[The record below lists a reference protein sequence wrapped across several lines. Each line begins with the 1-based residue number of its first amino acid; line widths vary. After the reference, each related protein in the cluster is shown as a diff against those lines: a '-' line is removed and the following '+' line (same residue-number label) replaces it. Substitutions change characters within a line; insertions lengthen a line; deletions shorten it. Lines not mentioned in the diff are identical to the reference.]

1 MSKETLKHNKFL
13 EIEKEFHD
21 NYANKLDWDK
31 PLEKR
36 LSYETES
43 IGFSEVEKRFVEMLG
58 SVNEKNILDIGSGF
72 GNAALNLAQKGGI
85 VTSIDIS
92 PNLIKGCKYRA
103 QKNRLTVD
111 FQVMDAQNLKF
122 EDNSFDIILG
132 YRTIHHLQDINTFLL
147 GAYRCL
153 KPGGFVLFV
162 EPQKLNPFVEFGR
175 RFIKNSYEDDRTPT
189 EHPLVPSDIRLMKKI
204 FGNIE
209 KHEFLFLSSACQIF
223 SMLGYRKLFKIS
235 DRIFTSID
243 RLLRHLP
250 FLRPLYWQVLIKCYK
265 K

>member
-147 GAYRCL
+147 GAYRFL

-175 RFIKNSYEDDRTPT
+175 RFINS
-189 EHPLVPSDIRLMKKI
+189 K
-204 FGNIE
+204 
-209 KHEFLFLSSACQIF
+209 
-223 SMLGYRKLFKIS
+223 
-235 DRIFTSID
+235 
-243 RLLRHLP
+243 
-250 FLRPLYWQVLIKCYK
+250 
-265 K
+265 